1 MLKSYYVLIS
11 WASSVVIA
19 QAIKP
24 FIIKYRFGKPLDLKE
39 AFNSGGFPSSHTSGV
54 VSIATSV
61 FIQDGA
67 TSSTFAIALAFCA
80 IVMFDAA
87 NVRLQAGKNNKRVSD
102 LLGELINQGIVDPR
116 NFEIN
121 LKEVLGHTWSEVF
134 SGLILGII
142 ISIVLEVIL
151 KV

>member
-1 MLKSYYVLIS
+1 MKNYYVLIS
-11 WASSVVIA
+11 WVSSVIIA

-24 FIIKYRFGKPLDLKE
+24 FIIKYRKGTPLDFKE

-54 VSIATSV
+54 TSLTISIL
-61 FIQDGA
+61 IQDGF
-67 TSSTFAIALAFCA
+67 SSTTFAIALAFSI

-87 NVRLQAGKNNKRVSD
+87 NVRLQAGKNNKRVTD
-102 LLGELINQGIVDPR
+102 LLGELINQGIVDSK
-116 NFEIN
+116 NFETN
-121 LKEVLGHTWSEVF
+121 LKEVLGHTWLEVF

-142 ISIVLEVIL
+142 ISVVLKIIL